1 MTVRAAVYLS
11 TQYSFSLLFFPS
23 LTQTWWKKLSSFFT
37 FSFLLY
43 WLENKCFC
51 VNDVVESTTVFR
63 IIEMGSTWIMHWC
76 CHQYKNLMKTNVGWE
91 IVALY
96 IPSEETPICT
106 HFSTN
111 LFIGQATV
119 MYYRP
124 LISVSVLRTARVVQA
139 HIETMI
145 LLVGAYEPL

>member
-1 MTVRAAVYLS
+1 
-11 TQYSFSLLFFPS
+11 
-23 LTQTWWKKLSSFFT
+23 
-37 FSFLLY
+37 
-43 WLENKCFC
+43 
-51 VNDVVESTTVFR
+51 
-63 IIEMGSTWIMHWC
+63 MHWC

-145 LLVGAYEPL
+145 LLVGAFMNLYKGNREQGVYESLEWAVRLHIVTVSLMT